1 MRSRLTR
8 AVCYPEAN
16 HDEGHTM
23 AALDG
28 MRILDMTQYEAGT
41 CATQSL
47 ALLGADVVKVEQP
60 EVGDPARGRWRG
72 LEQDTEYFLNWN
84 SNKRSVTLDLNRTE
98 GRQVLLDMVP
108 HYDVFIE
115 NYGPGVVEKLEIGY
129 EIMRERNPGLIYV
142 RIKGFGTSGPYA
154 HYKCM
159 DMVAQAAAGAFSIT
173 GEPDGP
179 PTRPGPT
186 MGDAGTGM
194 QAALAV
200 TAAYVQRQRTGLGQL
215 IELSMQEAMTYY
227 LRTAVSRT
235 EYGRIPTPRTGNGD
249 NPFISLYPTA
259 PGGPNDYVF
268 VMAVNPRMWAKV
280 LTVVGSPELI
290 DDPRFKTRELQ
301 QANFDALYD
310 VIAKWTQARTKGEA
324 MTAFAEAGVCA
335 SQVYETH
342 DLFSD
347 PHLQARGFIEE
358 LEHAELGPIRLLGWP
373 ARMSE
378 SSVPMKAA
386 PLLGEHTQEVLSGDL
401 GLSDAALADLRAL
414 GAIGGET
421 TAA

>member
-1 MRSRLTR
+1 MT
-8 AVCYPEAN
+8 
-16 HDEGHTM
+16 
-23 AALDG
+23 ALDG

-41 CATQSL
+41 CCTQSL
-47 ALLGADVVKVEQP
+47 AFLGADVVKVEQP
-60 EVGDPARGRWRG
+60 DIGDPARGRWRG
-72 LEQDTEYFLNWN
+72 LEEDTEYFLNWN
-84 SNKRSVTLDLNRTE
+84 SNKRSVTLDLNNPE

-115 NYGPGVVEKLEIGY
+115 NYGPGVIEKLNIGY
-129 EIMRERNPGLIYV
+129 ELMRELNPRLIYV

-186 MGDAGTGM
+186 MADAGTGM

-215 IELSMQEAMTYY
+215 IEFSMQEAMTYY
-227 LRTAVSRT
+227 LRTSVSRT
-235 EYGRIPTPRTGNGD
+235 QYGRVPSPRTGNGD
-249 NPFISLYPTA
+249 NPFISLYPTS

-268 VMAVNPRMWAKV
+268 IMAVNPRMWGKV
-280 LTVVGSPELI
+280 LDVIGRPELL
-290 DDPRFKTRELQ
+290 DDARFKTRESQEENFEAMFAEISGWTLQ
-301 QANFDALYD
+301 
-310 VIAKWTQARTKGEA
+310 RTKAEA
-324 MTAFAEAGVCA
+324 MHAFAEAGVCA

-347 PHLQARGFIEE
+347 PHLRERGFVHD
-358 LEHAELGPIRLLGWP
+358 LEHPEHGPIRLLGWP

-386 PLLGEHTQEVLSGDL
+386 PLLGEHTDEVLSQDL
-401 GLSDAALADLRAL
+401 GLREKGLTSLREC
-414 GAIGGET
+414 GAIGRERLIK
-421 TAA
+421 